1 MRSPALQRTHAF
13 MGSLIQD
20 FVINVLS
27 GVMVSVSGLTLRR
40 LRQRHVRRRTEPT
53 STTNNSDE

>member
-40 LRQRHVRRRTEPT
+40 LRQRHAHRRTEPT